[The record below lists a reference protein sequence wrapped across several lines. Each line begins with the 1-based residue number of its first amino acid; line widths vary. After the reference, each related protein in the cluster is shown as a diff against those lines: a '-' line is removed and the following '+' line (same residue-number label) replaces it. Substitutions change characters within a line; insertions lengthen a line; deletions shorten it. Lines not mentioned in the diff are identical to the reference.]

1 MGRRL
6 HSLLAVA
13 ALLVLGLG
21 VSGCQHSE
29 PDNVSVRPWNSTEG
43 WQGGFPSTL
52 NEGR

>member
-6 HSLLAVA
+6 HSFLAA
-13 ALLVLGLG
+13 MALILIALG

-43 WQGGFPSTL
+43 WQGGFPSTM